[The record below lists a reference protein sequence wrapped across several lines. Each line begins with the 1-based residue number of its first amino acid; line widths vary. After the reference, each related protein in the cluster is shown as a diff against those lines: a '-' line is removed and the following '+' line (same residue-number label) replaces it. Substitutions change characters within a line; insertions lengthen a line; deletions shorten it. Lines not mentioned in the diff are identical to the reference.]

1 MLEPMKISNETR
13 KKLSSYLNPNLI
25 KEKPTGQKT
34 KNPKTGTW
42 EDQTLSYISANTCID
57 LLNDIFGHNWS
68 MKIIDRWTE
77 PGYNHIIKKRQN
89 FRTKALEWPNNVN
102 PPEELIQIDGTG
114 AEYVEIPQLPTA
126 WCIVELTVPLKDEEG
141 TIHYVTKSAFGSQA
155 INGNQSVQSI
165 NGFKGA
171 QSDALKKAATL
182 LGIALELYR
191 DDNES
196 EVFDE
201 IYDSMTPIIWT
212 DETIEQNKLL
222 WNSFEETKNKY
233 EWTNE
238 DVAYFVEQV
247 TNGYTE
253 DIYKMPVKYMKTLLA
268 NIEEYME
275 GDDE

>member
-1 MLEPMKISNETR
+1 MLTPMKISNETR

-25 KEKPTGQKT
+25 KEKPTGQKA

-89 FRTKALEWPNNVN
+89 FKTKVLEWPNNVN

-114 AEYVEIPQLPTA
+114 AEYIEIPQLPTA
-126 WCIVELTVPLKDEEG
+126 WCIVELTVPLKDEDG

-201 IYDSMTPIIWT
+201 MYDSMTPIVWT
-212 DETIEQNKLL
+212 EETIEQNKLL

-233 EWTNE
+233 DWTNE
-238 DVAYFVEQV
+238 DIAYFVEQV

-253 DIYKMPVKYMKTLLA
+253 DIYKMPVKYMKTLLT